1 MAQFK
6 KFDADTVLTSR
17 DVPALYQSIQ
27 GLAKEFAVLGQIKTA
42 KSLIS
47 LLLSQYSSDWQL
59 RQIKS
64 LKFAFAEVDEWPDQ
78 IPQEERTEEALD
90 GVATDITP
98 DFGNESDAEEDD
110 PAELGVLLE
119 TAKDSDA
126 SSGGAAM
133 ERSNALATALAM
145 AIRLASR
152 HTSSIEEIEADPK
165 VQKALGYIAVRM
177 HGNQAINRLTEHR
190 TNWRLLSTG
199 ALARKIPVDMTKV
212 EAFGQE
218 VIATFTERLK
228 NGRHAHP
235 REKKS
240 IRELLDELN
249 RNTRAN
255 GTSEYEAMGEEV
267 PESLFVLPP
276 ATDEQIS
283 ALERRLDIVLPDD
296 YEEFFK
302 ISNGFGGT
310 WNGYYLEPPL
320 HGVDD
325 VEWAEFYGDILPI
338 ELHESPT
345 GNLDLDLPGGR
356 EWPTYGRPIELGSED
371 VLQAQFIPPHDTRRA
386 IEAYKECLESPE
398 TPDAVKQH
406 TRKLIASKYGSWEA
420 FEKLEWVAMDQHDT
434 ESVAYGTFT
443 QFLQERVQK
452 SEMGK
457 WEGQGERDRG
467 SFAYSCVA
475 DNSSVNRKRRFEE

>member
-6 KFDADTVLTSR
+6 KFDADIVLMSR

-27 GLAKEFAVLGQIKTA
+27 ELAKEFAVLGQIKTA

-59 RQIKS
+59 RQIRS

-90 GVATDITP
+90 DVATNITP

-145 AIRLASR
+145 AIRLASQ

-177 HGNQAINRLTEHR
+177 HGNQAISRLTEHR

-199 ALARKIPVDMTKV
+199 ALARKIPVAMTKV

-228 NGRHAHP
+228 NGRHPHP

-240 IRELLDELN
+240 IRELLDELD

-255 GTSEYEAMGEEV
+255 GTSQYEAMGEEV

-283 ALERRLDIVLPDD
+283 ALECRLDTVLPDD
-296 YEEFFK
+296 YKEFFK

-325 VEWAEFYGDILPI
+325 VEWAEFYGDILPM

-345 GNLDLDLPGGR
+345 GNLDLDLPGER

-371 VLQAQFIPPHDTRRA
+371 VLQAQFIPPHDTKRA
-386 IEAYKECLESPE
+386 IEAYKESLESPE

-452 SEMGK
+452 SEMGT
-457 WEGQGERDRG
+457 WQGQGERDRG
-467 SFAYSCVA
+467 SFAYSCMA
-475 DNSSVNRKRRFEE
+475 DHPSVNRKRRFGE